1 MSIPSTIA
9 EYLRRSSQELGERIL
24 KIYPALQAPDDPVS
38 ERFNGLLR
46 SPFAAQRLA
55 VMGIVKRWEQAR
67 AAAVIAECGTGKTLM
82 ALSALHVHS
91 AGRPYAALVMAP
103 PNIVGKWCR
112 EILITIPGARV
123 FMIDGLR
130 TPTRSGTGPYG
141 VNEVRYRNGRIV
153 REGLHTTLTDLRLR
167 KSSKSARDRWQKL
180 CPGPSFWV
188 VGRDRAKLSYFW
200 RHAYSVAESGPY
212 LGSAVN
218 ADSGAPLI
226 VNDERVLATE
236 FEKIRRSEILGGP
249 DGGSGKDR
257 RSIYSPLWQADG
269 KRIRRFAP
277 LEFVGRYMK
286 GFFDYGIADEV
297 HELSNDTAQGNAL
310 GTLARAVDKIAVLTG
325 TLMGGYADDLFNVL
339 YRLEPHKMVAEGYEW
354 GEPGVR
360 SFAETYGVLERVTII
375 APEENAC
382 SKAKVTKQVKR
393 KPGASP
399 LLFGK
404 FLMELGAFVSLE
416 DISSELPSYREE
428 VIGVDMDEPLAK
440 AYTDLEEQIK
450 EALEEHRGNHSVI
463 STALNAL
470 LSYPDRPYGLGDL
483 IGTEYDPELH
493 RRVPFLI
500 AKTQDLAQDL
510 HYAKERKLIEC
521 IKADLAR
528 GRKCQIYAVYTAKR
542 DVTSRLER
550 VLSQEGIRVSVLT
563 SQVPPDQ
570 REAWYERKLR
580 EGMQVCVAH
589 PRLVSVGMDLL
600 WAPSIYFVQ
609 TGYSIY
615 TLRQASRRSWRIGQR
630 SNVVVRFLTYNDTM
644 QTSCLRLM
652 GKKLLVSLAMEGK
665 FSNEGLQ
672 GIEDD
677 DDVLTAM
684 ARELVTEKGVGE
696 SAASVWKAVQEQ
708 HSRLLPASPAFE
720 EESAEDFAASPH
732 NGLVTFATTPKDLIF
747 GTRLEKETTR
757 RRPPIVESDSQLSLF

>member
-130 TPTRSGTGPYG
+130 TPTRSGAGPYG

-286 GFFDYGIADEV
+286 DFFDYGIADEV

-470 LSYPDRPYGLGDL
+470 LSYPDRPYGFGDL

-500 AKTQDLAQDL
+500 AKTQDLAEDL

-708 HSRLLPASPAFE
+708 HSRLLPASPALE

-732 NGLVTFATTPKDLIF
+732 NGLVTFAATPKDLIF

-757 RRPPIVESDSQLSLF
+757 RKPPIVESDSQLSLF